1 MFAYFHIRAED
12 VSATSRPRASSAYLA
27 IEPFKDVVSP
37 DVTPVFMGESQ
48 VGQRLPYALRVYVRG
63 RVQLHFTELA
73 FHIPG
78 LGKCRI
84 RVFLGIGSLE
94 KDCHGGE
101 LVTGHLREHVPEE
114 VYRATLPLC
123 IGIDLRGRLQEAQVL
138 VRGEQPNA
146 LQSAFLETFQERS
159 PTLLALARAFGRAE
173 DFSVALAVHA
183 YGHQHRHACHLAAP
197 AAFQVDAV
205 HEHVSSPTG
214 AR

>member
-1 MFAYFHIRAED
+1 MFLQAAD
-12 VSATSRPRASSAYLA
+12 NTSPSAYLA
-27 IEPFKDVVSP
+27 VQPFEDVVRP
-37 DVTPVFMGESQ
+37 DIVPVFMGEPQ

-138 VRGEQPNA
+138 V
-146 LQSAFLETFQERS
+146 
-159 PTLLALARAFGRAE
+159 
-173 DFSVALAVHA
+173 
-183 YGHQHRHACHLAAP
+183 
-197 AAFQVDAV
+197 
-205 HEHVSSPTG
+205 
-214 AR
+214 